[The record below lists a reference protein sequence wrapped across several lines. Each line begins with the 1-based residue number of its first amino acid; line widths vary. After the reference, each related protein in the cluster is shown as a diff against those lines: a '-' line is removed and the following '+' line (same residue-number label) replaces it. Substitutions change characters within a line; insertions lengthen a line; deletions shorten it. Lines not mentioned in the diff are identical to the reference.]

1 MKRGSY
7 LTIVFFLIIRVS
19 FAQDAQLSQFYNAPL
34 YLNPAFTGTEQN
46 TRVSTTY
53 RNQWPSSGGIPY
65 TTALACID
73 HYIAKYNSGVGFM
86 AMQNTAGTPSL
97 RSTQLSALYSYK
109 VDLNENWTFIPGL
122 QATYVNQNLNFS
134 KLTFPDQFTNSGYS
148 GGPSGEPLTSN
159 VKSYMDFSAGGLLY
173 SNTFWVGTAYHHLN
187 HPNQAFSPII
197 SNLPGE
203 LNIHAG
209 ARIPIE
215 NNIRGR
221 TTQKSYAEKAIIPS
235 IIYESQ
241 GKFSQLDIGAY
252 LLYQPVMI
260 GVWYRG
266 LPFKHYAPGYPNY
279 ESIVPMIGFNY
290 KDFTFSYS
298 YDFVI
303 SSLTTAH
310 SGGANEVSIIYV
322 FGKEEIKKPG
332 VKNKRLPCPKFYRN
346 GGLF

>member
-1 MKRGSY
+1 MTLR
-7 LTIVFFLIIRVS
+7 LHFFLFFFTLASLS

-34 YLNPAFTGTEQN
+34 YLNPAFTGTEEN
-46 TRVSTTY
+46 TRASINY

-65 TTALACID
+65 VTSLASID
-73 HYIAKYNSGVGFM
+73 HYIAKYNSGIGFM
-86 AMQNTAGTPSL
+86 VMQNKAGTPSL
-97 RSTQLSALYSYK
+97 RSTQVSALYSYK
-109 VDLNENWTFIPGL
+109 VELNDTWTFIPGL
-122 QATYVNQNLNFS
+122 QATYVNQSLDFS
-134 KLTFPDQFTNSGYS
+134 KLTFPDQFNNTGFT
-148 GGPSGEPLTSN
+148 GGSSQEPLNSN
-159 VKSYMDFSAGGLLY
+159 TKSYLDFSTGGLLY
-173 SNTFWVGTAYHHLN
+173 SNTFWIGSAYHHLN
-187 HPNQAFSPII
+187 HPNQAFSPLT

-209 ARIPIE
+209 ARIPFAS
-215 NNIRGR
+215 NPRGR

-252 LLYQPVMI
+252 ILYQPIMI

-266 LPFKHYAPGYPNY
+266 LPVKQYAPGYPNN
-279 ESIVPMIGFNY
+279 ESIIPMIGFNY

-310 SGGANEVSIIYV
+310 SGGANELSLIYV

-346 GGLF
+346 STF